1 MFFLFMEINL
11 FSGSKFKL
19 LLLQKKYPM
28 TKTLFF
34 QFILTATIITSC
46 TREQEKDTEPAA
58 SSTLETTNTA
68 ETVNPYEMLNEA
80 YQQFKEG
87 NDEESIMIANKVLE
101 IGRETN
107 NDTLIGGALSS
118 LCRNAQ
124 RTLDTVRLAELSKEL
139 QQLSISS
146 GDQKWMMKRAHMNAE
161 MWRLIGNM
169 KRAEAFYNESM
180 SISSSIGATGMFT
193 IDHFNKS
200 FVSTATGDYV
210 EANRLIVTYYAL
222 RREADSTSEDAY
234 GLIALAYL
242 LEQKGNYTGAHEV
255 AVVTRRLF
263 EEQNIFP
270 EPPDEKPLLMVEAK
284 VIQMLAAE
292 VIEEIS
298 AASLSQ
304 SVNGLL
310 GKYLTE

>member
-1 MFFLFMEINL
+1 
-11 FSGSKFKL
+11 
-19 LLLQKKYPM
+19 M
-28 TKTLFF
+28 TKILFF
-34 QFILTATIITSC
+34 QIILTATIITSC
-46 TREQEKDTEPAA
+46 VEEQPKDTEPLA
-58 SSTLETTNTA
+58 SSAIETQSTV
-68 ETVNPYEMLNEA
+68 EIVNPHKMLNDA

-87 NDEESIMIANKVLE
+87 NDDESIAIANKVLV

-139 QQLSISS
+139 EQLSISS

-169 KRAEAFYNESM
+169 ERAEAFYNESM

-210 EANRLIVTYYAL
+210 EANRLIAKYYAL
-222 RREADSTSEDAY
+222 RKEADSTSEDAY

-242 LEQKGNYTGAHEV
+242 LEQKGNYNGAHEV

-263 EEQNIFP
+263 EEQNLFP

-284 VIQMLAAE
+284 VIQMLADE
-292 VIEEIS
+292 VLEEIRKTS
-298 AASLSQ
+298 VSQ

-310 GKYLTE
+310 EKYLIQ

>member
-1 MFFLFMEINL
+1 
-11 FSGSKFKL
+11 
-19 LLLQKKYPM
+19 M
-28 TKTLFF
+28 TKILLF
-34 QFILTATIITSC
+34 QIILIAIIITSC
-46 TREQEKDTEPAA
+46 LAEQQKEAEPSA
-58 SSTLETTNTA
+58 SNAIEIQSTA
-68 ETVNPYEMLNEA
+68 EYVNPHEMLNEA

-87 NDEESIMIANKVLE
+87 NDAASIMLANKVLD

-124 RTLDTVRLAELSKEL
+124 RTLDTMRLAELSKEL
-139 QQLSISS
+139 EQLSISS

-180 SISSSIGATGMFT
+180 RISSSIGATGMFT

-200 FVSTATGDYV
+200 FVSTATGDYA
-210 EANRLIVTYYAL
+210 EANRLIAKYYAL
-222 RREADSTSEDAY
+222 RKEADSTSEDAY

-242 LEQKGNYTGAHEV
+242 LEQKGNYNGAHEV
-255 AVVTRRLF
+255 AAVTRRLF
-263 EEQNIFP
+263 QEQNLFP

-284 VIQMLAAE
+284 VIQMLTAE
-292 VIEEIS
+292 VLEKIS
-298 AASLSQ
+298 AASMSQ

-310 GKYLTE
+310 EKYLIQ

>member
-1 MFFLFMEINL
+1 
-11 FSGSKFKL
+11 
-19 LLLQKKYPM
+19 M
-28 TKTLFF
+28 TKILFF
-34 QFILTATIITSC
+34 QIILIATIITSC
-46 TREQEKDTEPAA
+46 VAEQQQNAEPTAI
-58 SSTLETTNTA
+58 STIESPSTA
-68 ETVNPYEMLNEA
+68 EIVNPRKMLNEA

-87 NDEESIMIANKVLE
+87 NDDASIMLANKVLD

-139 QQLSISS
+139 EQLSISS
-146 GDQKWMMKRAHMNAE
+146 GDQKWLMKRAHMNAE

-169 KRAEAFYNESM
+169 ERAEAFYNESM
-180 SISSSIGATGMFT
+180 RISSSIGAKGMFT

-200 FVSTATGDYV
+200 FVSTATGDYA
-210 EANRLIVTYYAL
+210 EANRLIAKYYAL
-222 RREADSTSEDAY
+222 RKEADSTSEDAY

-242 LEQKGNYTGAHEV
+242 LEQKGNYKGAHEV

-263 EEQNIFP
+263 EEQNLFP

-284 VIQMLAAE
+284 VVKMLTAE
-292 VIEEIS
+292 VLEKIS
-298 AASLSQ
+298 AASMAQ

-310 GKYLTE
+310 EKYLTK

>member
-1 MFFLFMEINL
+1 
-11 FSGSKFKL
+11 
-19 LLLQKKYPM
+19 M
-28 TKTLFF
+28 TKLIFF
-34 QFILTATIITSC
+34 QIILTATIITSC
-46 TREQEKDTEPAA
+46 VEEQQKDTEPLA
-58 SSTLETTNTA
+58 SSTLETPRTA
-68 ETVNPYEMLNEA
+68 EIVNPHKMLNDA

-87 NDEESIMIANKVLE
+87 NDDESITIANKVLY

-139 QQLSISS
+139 EKLSISS
-146 GDQKWMMKRAHMNAE
+146 EDQKWMMKRAHMNAE

-169 KRAEAFYNESM
+169 ERAEAFYNESM
-180 SISSSIGATGMFT
+180 AISSSIGATGMFT

-200 FVSTATGDYV
+200 FVSAATGDYV
-210 EANRLIVTYYAL
+210 EANRLIVKYYAL
-222 RREADSTSEDAY
+222 RKEADSTSEDAY

-242 LEQKGNYTGAHEV
+242 LEQKGNYSGAHEV
-255 AVVTRRLF
+255 TLVTRRLF
-263 EEQNIFP
+263 EEQNLFP

-284 VIQMLAAE
+284 VVKMLADE
-292 VIEEIS
+292 VLEEIKRT
-298 AASLSQ
+298 SLSQ

-310 GKYLTE
+310 GKYLIQ

>member
-1 MFFLFMEINL
+1 
-11 FSGSKFKL
+11 
-19 LLLQKKYPM
+19 M
-28 TKTLFF
+28 TKIFFF
-34 QFILTATIITSC
+34 QMILTATIITSC
-46 TREQEKDTEPAA
+46 VEEQQKDTEPLA
-58 SSTLETTNTA
+58 SSTLETPSTA
-68 ETVNPYEMLNEA
+68 EIINPYKMLNDA

-87 NDEESIMIANKVLE
+87 NDDESITIANKVLY

-124 RTLDTVRLAELSKEL
+124 RTLDTVRLDEISKEL
-139 QQLSISS
+139 EQLSISS

-169 KRAEAFYNESM
+169 ERAEAFYNESM
-180 SISSSIGATGMFT
+180 AISSSIGATGMFT

-210 EANRLIVTYYAL
+210 EANRLIAKYYAL
-222 RREADSTSEDAY
+222 RKEADSTSEDAY

-242 LEQKGNYTGAHEV
+242 LEQKGNYNGAHEV

-263 EEQNIFP
+263 EEQNLFP

-284 VIQMLAAE
+284 VIQMLADE
-292 VIEEIS
+292 VLEEIRTTS
-298 AASLSQ
+298 VSQ
-304 SVNGLL
+304 SVDGLL
-310 GKYLTE
+310 EKYLIQ

>member
-1 MFFLFMEINL
+1 
-11 FSGSKFKL
+11 
-19 LLLQKKYPM
+19 M
-28 TKTLFF
+28 TKILFF
-34 QFILTATIITSC
+34 QIILMATLISSC
-46 TREQEKDTEPAA
+46 VAEQDKDAGPEASDALVATTTKEIVEP
-58 SSTLETTNTA
+58 
-68 ETVNPYEMLNEA
+68 YKMLKDA

-87 NDEESIMIANKVLE
+87 NDEASIMLANDVLV

-139 QQLSISS
+139 EQLSISS

-161 MWRLIGNM
+161 MWRLIGDM
-169 KRAEAFYNESM
+169 ERAEGFYNESM
-180 SISSSIGATGMFT
+180 RISSSIGAIGMFT

-200 FVSTATGDYV
+200 FVSTATGDYA
-210 EANRLIVTYYAL
+210 EANRLIAKYYAL
-222 RREADSTSEDAY
+222 RKEADSTSEDAY

-242 LEQKGNYTGAHEV
+242 LEQKGNYNGAHEV

-263 EEQNIFP
+263 EEQNLFP

-284 VIQMLAAE
+284 VAKMLTAE
-292 VIEEIS
+292 VLEKIS
-298 AASLSQ
+298 AASMTQ
-304 SVNGLL
+304 SVNVLL
-310 GKYLTE
+310 EKYLTK

>member
-1 MFFLFMEINL
+1 M
-11 FSGSKFKL
+11 
-19 LLLQKKYPM
+19 P
-28 TKTLFF
+28 KTLFF
-34 QFILTATIITSC
+34 QIILTATIITSC
-46 TREQEKDTEPAA
+46 VTEQQKDAEPLA
-58 SSTLETTNTA
+58 SSTLETPSTT
-68 ETVNPYEMLNEA
+68 EIVNPHKMLNEA

-87 NDEESIMIANKVLE
+87 NDDESIAIANKVLE

-139 QQLSISS
+139 KQLSISS

-169 KRAEAFYNESM
+169 ERAEAFYNESM
-180 SISSSIGATGMFT
+180 AISSSIGATGMFT

-210 EANRLIVTYYAL
+210 EANRLIAKYYAL
-222 RREADSTSEDAY
+222 RKEADSTSEDAY

-242 LEQKGNYTGAHEV
+242 LEQKGNYNGAHEV

-263 EEQNIFP
+263 EEQNLFP

-284 VIQMLAAE
+284 VIQMLADE
-292 VIEEIS
+292 VLEEIRTTS
-298 AASLSQ
+298 VSQ

-310 GKYLTE
+310 EKYLIQ

>member
-1 MFFLFMEINL
+1 M
-11 FSGSKFKL
+11 
-19 LLLQKKYPM
+19 
-28 TKTLFF
+28 
-34 QFILTATIITSC
+34 ILTATIITSC
-46 TREQEKDTEPAA
+46 VEEQQKDTEPLA
-58 SSTLETTNTA
+58 SSTLETPSTA
-68 ETVNPYEMLNEA
+68 EIINPYKMLNDA

-87 NDEESIMIANKVLE
+87 NDDESITIANKVLY

-139 QQLSISS
+139 EQLSISS

-169 KRAEAFYNESM
+169 ERAEAFYNESM
-180 SISSSIGATGMFT
+180 AISSSIGATGMFT

-210 EANRLIVTYYAL
+210 EANRLIAKYYAL

-242 LEQKGNYTGAHEV
+242 LEQKGNYNGAHEV

-263 EEQNIFP
+263 EEQNLFP

-284 VIQMLAAE
+284 VIQMLADE
-292 VIEEIS
+292 VLEEIRTTS
-298 AASLSQ
+298 VSQ
-304 SVNGLL
+304 SVDGLL
-310 GKYLTE
+310 EKYLIQ